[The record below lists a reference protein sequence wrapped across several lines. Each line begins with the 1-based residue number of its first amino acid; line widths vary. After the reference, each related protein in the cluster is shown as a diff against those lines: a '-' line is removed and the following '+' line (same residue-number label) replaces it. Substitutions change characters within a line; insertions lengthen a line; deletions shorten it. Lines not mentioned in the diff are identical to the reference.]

1 MLNECGQHND
11 QHVQL
16 ICYNTHTHI
25 YTRKKTDNYF
35 PFPIGS
41 CVNVGNSTEI
51 MSINKQHEQ
60 QPSNRHGHMIQYWLD
75 KLPSFNHSINRHC
88 WPHNI
93 DNTLVNQWKIVALAP
108 AQLAS
113 LRCFFNIYPS
123 ISHQNNDDDIFI
135 LSIWFDLIWFDS
147 IGKIQKKMFRI
158 QITNK
163 QHNFLDFKE
172 KVDFKEK
179 KIRSSVCVEWWMNE
193 MWKKAYHLKNS

>member
-113 LRCFFNIYPS
+113 LRCFFNIYPNALKS
-123 ISHQNNDDDIFI
+123 SQHLQGWKGEKINNNNQN
-135 LSIWFDLIWFDS
+135 LC
-147 IGKIQKKMFRI
+147 
-158 QITNK
+158 
-163 QHNFLDFKE
+163 
-172 KVDFKEK
+172 V
-179 KIRSSVCVEWWMNE
+179 VCVDCNLLFQPQSQLV
-193 MWKKAYHLKNS
+193 KKLDANDRMVVYG